1 MAKEKEATQ
10 AETKAETKDEIKNIV
25 KITDAGPCKKKI
37 SVEVPPEKISK
48 ALDEQ
53 YEDLRKNALVP
64 GFRKGRAPRRLLE
77 KRFGKESTEQ
87 VKLKLLIDA
96 SDKAMKDNNI
106 EAIGEPILDH
116 DKIELPEKGSL
127 KFEFEIE
134 TRPEFKLPELQGL
147 PVEKPKLEVSDEQV
161 ELEVTELQKRM
172 GTWKPKDGKIALD
185 DQIVADVTLK
195 ADGETEKILNS
206 EIYIRPRGF
215 AGKVVIDDLDKLL
228 IGAKAGDTKTTETD
242 VPATFFEEKYRG
254 KKVEVEIKI
263 NDVKALV
270 PVELNEE
277 FFKRVGIADI
287 NELKTNLRQ
296 RNEKNLQ
303 RQQQDAM
310 RQEVRNY
317 LLGKIT
323 LDLPADVVADQSS
336 HILQRQYTRMLL
348 QGAKAEDIKK
358 QMEQLKASSEE
369 QARESLKAFF
379 IMDAVAKK
387 FGIEATDEE
396 INGYIAQAA
405 MYRQVRPEKLREQ
418 MSRDGSLAE
427 AAMEIREI
435 KCIDKILETAKITEV
450 APEKLAAKQKKAEEK
465 PVKKA
470 EKAEKKEA
478 EEKPVKKEEKKAEKA
493 EKKVEKAEKKAE
505 KAEKA
510 VDKAVKAEKKVEKTE
525 KKPEKSVKK
534 STPTKKSDKK
544 K

>member
-1 MAKEKEATQ
+1 M
-10 AETKAETKDEIKNIV
+10 
-25 KITDAGPCKKKI
+25 
-37 SVEVPPEKISK
+37 PPEKISK

-435 KCIDKILETAKITEV
+435 KCIDKILETAKISKV
-450 APEKLAAKQKKAEEK
+450 APEKLAAKHAKAEAKPAKPALDRDRGKASAEHHRTEKAEEK
-465 PVKKA
+465 ADRAERKVERA
-470 EKAEKKEA
+470 EKEVDRAEKK
-478 EEKPVKKEEKKAEKA
+478 VEKA

-510 VDKAVKAEKKVEKTE
+510 VDKAEKAEKKAEH
-525 KKPEKSVKK
+525 KKPA
-534 STPTKKSDKK
+534 PKK
-544 K
+544 KTK